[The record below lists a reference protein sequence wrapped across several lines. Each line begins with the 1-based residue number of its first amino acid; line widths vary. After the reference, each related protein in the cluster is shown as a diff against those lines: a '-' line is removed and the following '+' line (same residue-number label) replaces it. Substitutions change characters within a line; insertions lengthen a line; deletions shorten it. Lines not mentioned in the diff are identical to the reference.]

1 MISIFLCVTDI
12 FGKYAWVISLK
23 NRKVI
28 TKDFQSILNA
38 SKRKQKNPT
47 YVDKSIGFYNRSMK

>member
-28 TKDFQSILNA
+28 TNDFQSILNA

-47 YVDKSIGFYNRSMK
+47 YVDKSIEFYNRSMK